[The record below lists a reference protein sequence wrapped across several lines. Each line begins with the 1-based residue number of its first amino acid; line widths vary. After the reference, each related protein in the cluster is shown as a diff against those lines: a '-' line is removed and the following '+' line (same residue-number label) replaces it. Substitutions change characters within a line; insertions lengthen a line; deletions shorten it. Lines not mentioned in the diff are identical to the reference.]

1 MDEYDITEAERILS
15 IIQSK
20 FLDFRDIWLDYDN
33 LRVVVLAY
41 DGLEYEMSI
50 EEFVFQHTPRQ

>member
-1 MDEYDITEAERILS
+1 VDVYDITEAERIIA
-15 IIQSK
+15 IIRSN
-20 FLDFRDIWLDYDN
+20 FLDIRDIWLDYDN

-50 EEFVFQHTPRQ
+50 EEFVFEHTPRH